1 MIILKITC
9 FFYFISKLCF
19 LWMLQNSMNL
29 LKCYMQVNSR
39 NLSFFRKLIF
49 KLKILTPSKRFL
61 LFYLSEY
68 FLKLLCNF
76 EIFNYKKKWV
86 SELSLLAYQQQ
97 LKHENY
103 FCVSNFVK
111 VYTQSKFLPP
121 NRLFY
126 WSSNFQIFI
135 LRYFIRK
142 LRSFKFSEFNGNPR
156 KIKN

>member
-1 MIILKITC
+1 
-9 FFYFISKLCF
+9 
-19 LWMLQNSMNL
+19 
-29 LKCYMQVNSR
+29 MQVNSR

-49 KLKILTPSKRFL
+49 KLKIITPSKRFL

-103 FCVSNFVK
+103 FCLSNFYESLHTK
-111 VYTQSKFLPP
+111 QIFATKSPFLLKLKF
-121 NRLFY
+121 
-126 WSSNFQIFI
+126 SNFHFAVFYQKIAVIQIFRI
-135 LRYFIRK
+135 
-142 LRSFKFSEFNGNPR
+142 
-156 KIKN
+156 